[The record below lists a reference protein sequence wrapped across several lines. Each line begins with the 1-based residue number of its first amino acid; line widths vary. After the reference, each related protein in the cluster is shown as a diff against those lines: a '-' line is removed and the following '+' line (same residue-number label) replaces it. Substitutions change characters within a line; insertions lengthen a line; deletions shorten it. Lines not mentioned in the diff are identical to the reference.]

1 VIFLQPVSWPEV
13 LAARRP
19 PEAVAVGTDVL
30 VEINFHRLHPAAVPG
45 LARVRELCDSG

>member
-1 VIFLQPVSWPEV
+1 M
-13 LAARRP
+13 LAARAAH
-19 PEAVAVGTDVL
+19 PEAVAVAGGTDVL